1 MKQHKKY
8 KHLSLEER
16 ERIFGFK
23 EKGLSL
29 HDIAKLLHRNIGTIS
44 RELGRHSKYGR
55 KYLPCKAQKE
65 AERIGLRQR
74 RRSALKNPLIFLYVR
89 TKLRNELWSPEI
101 IAGRLPID
109 HPGESICFETI
120 YRYIYQNKRTKRDRL
135 WQYLELHRKRRMFKN
150 GRKVKEYTKLSEAI
164 PIQNRPECIN
174 NRSEVGHWE
183 TDNMEGKRSDKTAIS
198 VTIERLLRKTKLTK
212 LEGHTAQVKTDAVV
226 VRLNEEKK
234 LSSDLVKSI
243 TFDRGSENSGYKQIG
258 EKLNVDIYAC
268 TPYHSWEKGGVENM
282 NKRIRRFIP
291 KGSSVDPITQQYLN
305 ILETKLNSTPR
316 KILGFLTPNEFQ
328 YKLLTSSQLTS

>member
-1 MKQHKKY
+1 MKSY

-29 HDIAKLLHRNIGTIS
+29 QDIAKLLHRNVGTIS
-44 RELGRHSKYGR
+44 RELNRHSKYGKR
-55 KYLPCKAQKE
+55 YLPCHAQRE
-65 AERIGLRQR
+65 ALRIGSRQR
-74 RRSALKNPLIFLYVR
+74 RRSALKNPTVFLYVR

-101 IAGRLPID
+101 IAGRLPIE

-120 YRYIYQNKRTKRDRL
+120 YRYIYLNPRTKRDRL
-135 WQYLELHRKRRMFKN
+135 WQYLELHRRKRMVKN
-150 GRKVKEYTKLSEAI
+150 GRKVKEYTKLTEAI
-164 PIQNRPECIN
+164 PIQNRPETIN

-198 VTIERLLRKTKLTK
+198 VTIERLLRLTKLTK
-212 LEGHTAQVKTDAVV
+212 LEGHNASVKTDAVIS
-226 VRLNEEKK
+226 RLKEEWKINP
-234 LSSDLVKSI
+234 DFVKSI
-243 TFDRGSENSGYKQIG
+243 TFDRGPENSGYKTIK
-258 EKLNVDIYAC
+258 EKLKVEIYAC
-268 TPYHSWEKGGVENM
+268 NPYHSWEKGGVENM

-291 KGSSVDPITQQYLN
+291 KGSSVEFITQQYLN

-316 KILGFLTPNEFQ
+316 KVLNYLTPFEFQ
-328 YKLLTSSQLTS
+328 RKIALTPQLTS